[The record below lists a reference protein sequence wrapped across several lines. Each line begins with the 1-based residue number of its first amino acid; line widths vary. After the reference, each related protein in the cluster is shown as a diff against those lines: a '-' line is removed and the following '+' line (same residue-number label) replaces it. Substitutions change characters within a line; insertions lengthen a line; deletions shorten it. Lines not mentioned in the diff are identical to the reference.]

1 MEGKLFWLV
10 ALTAVHPGV
19 GRSEEAQVDLP
30 VQRDEFGL
38 PTVWASS
45 LKGAIRAKAEL
56 GLFRDGLCVRE
67 AGAVCRGSCGLWP
80 QARGGV

>member
-45 LKGAIRAKAEL
+45 LKGADKGQGGAGAVPRRL
-56 GLFRDGLCVRE
+56 VRGE